1 MPELVVDVQGLEF
14 IDAAGM
20 WALLD
25 SAHAHPEGLRLTGT
39 SEASAGCG
47 QCAATTPCPRYS

>member
-1 MPELVVDVQGLEF
+1 MTGLDF

-25 SAHAHPEGLRLTGT
+25 SAHAHPGGLRLRGT
-39 SEASAGCG
+39 SAHFRRVWSVCG
-47 QCAATTPCPRYS
+47 YDTISTVTLH